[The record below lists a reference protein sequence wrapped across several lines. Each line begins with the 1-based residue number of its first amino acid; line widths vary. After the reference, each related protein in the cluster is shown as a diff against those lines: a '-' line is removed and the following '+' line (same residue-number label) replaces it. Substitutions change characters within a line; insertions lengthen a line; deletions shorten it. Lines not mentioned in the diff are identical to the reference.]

1 MIIAIKYNED
11 DYFGNEFYAKVGG
24 ITKIEMD
31 KLEYEFL
38 IRSDYKLFVDEEV
51 YGKYNNY
58 LITAHE
64 NEEEEESEDSLSDTN
79 NNTNTN
85 GDIIEEDNT
94 IHVI

>member
-1 MIIAIKYNED
+1 MVIAIKYNED
-11 DYFGNEFYAKVGG
+11 DYFGNSFYAKVGG
-24 ITKIEMD
+24 VTKKEMD

-51 YGKYNNY
+51 YDKYNNY

-64 NEEEEESEDSLSDTN
+64 NEEESDDSLSDTN

-85 GDIIEEDNT
+85 GDTIEEDNT

>member
-11 DYFGNEFYAKVGG
+11 EYFGNEFYAKVGG
-24 ITKIEMD
+24 IPKKEMD

-51 YGKYNNY
+51 YAKYNNY

-94 IHVI
+94 MHVI